1 MVDYKI
7 FNCNMQFHFYF
18 WICSIRIRMIT
29 LCLSATQST
38 SIISYSLTVG
48 WWWTCEKVSINRGRR
63 TTTIISE
70 RRICQLGD
78 ILSHDTVSFVYWH
91 CVKKMKITL
100 FFFYNTTLLE
110 LVDLSLCI
118 DIFQRINCIHIMYRK
133 HRHPDNISKPISFCI
148 NVIELLMPW
157 HW

>member
-1 MVDYKI
+1 
-7 FNCNMQFHFYF
+7 MQFHFYF

-38 SIISYSLTVG
+38 SIISYRVTVG
-48 WWWTCEKVSINRGRR
+48 WWWTCETVSINRGRR

-70 RRICQLGD
+70 SKIYQLGD
-78 ILSHDTVSFVYWH
+78 ILSRYCILCLLTLR
-91 CVKKMKITL
+91 KKVVNCS
-100 FFFYNTTLLE
+100 FFFYNATLLE